1 MDSLGLLTYLVSHE
15 RGYVRL
21 LEISIKL
28 NISMQELIMGLV
40 LAVGTPHWGA
50 PNADAPELH

>member
-1 MDSLGLLTYLVSHE
+1 MKE
-15 RGYVRL
+15 AM

-28 NISMQELIMGLV
+28 NISMQEFLMGLV